1 MATLLEF
8 AGVHYFTK
16 VLSNMHI
23 FFKEFAYGIK
33 FTWEKHILEKLEK
46 QTMQKNQRFI
56 LIYFENEH

>member
-46 QTMQKNQRFI
+46 HTMKKKPEVYLNLLRK
-56 LIYFENEH
+56 